1 MDRNIPNFFKEMLIE
16 QYGEGKTAEIVAGF
30 TNKRR
35 SSFRINPIK
44 TNKEEVVSVL
54 KDMNIEYKTV
64 TWYENAFVIS
74 YEDEVKLRETDLY
87 EEGKI
92 YFQSLS
98 SMIPVLVLATNA
110 DENVLDMAAAPG
122 GKTTQ
127 MFAEADGKVLITACE
142 KNKIRAERLKYNL
155 EKQGASRVN
164 VMMQDARKLDD
175 FFSFDKVLLDAPC
188 SGSGTLFLED
198 EKQIK
203 TFTNELVK
211 RSITTQ
217 KEMLQKALKVLKVGH
232 EMVYSTCS
240 ILREENEKQLESLLA
255 QGRIEIIPIDSAKY
269 IGMKTLD
276 TIIPGVLC
284 VCPDENY
291 EGFFVA
297 KIKRLK

>member
-1 MDRNIPNFFKEMLIE
+1 MEKNIPDFLKEMLNE
-16 QYGEGKTAEIVAGF
+16 QYGEAKTAKIIGGYA
-30 TNKRR
+30 NKRK
-35 SSFRINPIK
+35 SSFRINPLK
-44 TNKEEVVSVL
+44 TDKEEVIAVL
-54 KDMNIEYKTV
+54 NDLNLEYKTV
-64 TWYENAFVIS
+64 AWYENAFVILS
-74 YEDEVKLRETDLY
+74 EDEQKLRDTNLYED
-87 EEGKI
+87 GKI

-98 SMIPVLVLATNA
+98 SMIPVIVLGAKA

-127 MFAEADGKVLITACE
+127 MFAEAGGKVLITACE

-198 EKQIK
+198 EKQMNV
-203 TFTNELVK
+203 FTKELVS
-211 RSITTQ
+211 RSVATQ
-217 KEMLQKALKVLKVGH
+217 KEMLQKALKVLKTGH

-240 ILREENEKQLESLLA
+240 ILREENEKQLEKLVE
-255 QGRIEIIPIDSAKY
+255 QGKIEIIPIDLENY
-269 IGMKTLD
+269 EGINVLNTTLQG
-276 TIIPGVLC
+276 TLC

-291 EGFFVA
+291 EGFYVA
-297 KIKRLK
+297 KFKKLK

>member
-1 MDRNIPNFFKEMLIE
+1 MANVPEFLEKMLIT
-16 QYGEGKTAEIVAGF
+16 QYGEEKTSEILQGY
-30 TNKRR
+30 TNKRK
-35 SSFRINPIK
+35 SSFRVNPIK
-44 TNKEEVVSVL
+44 ANKDEVIAILDEINIKYESVS
-54 KDMNIEYKTV
+54 
-64 TWYENAFVIS
+64 WYENAFVIS
-74 YEDEVKLRETDLY
+74 HEDEQKLRETNLY

-98 SMIPVLVLATNA
+98 SMIPVLVLGAKA

-127 MFAEADGKVLITACE
+127 MFAEAEGKVLITACE
-142 KNKIRAERLKYNL
+142 KSKIRAERLKYNL
-155 EKQGASRVN
+155 DKQGASRVN

-188 SGSGTLFLED
+188 SGSGTLFLDD
-198 EKQIK
+198 EKQIQ
-203 TFTNELVK
+203 TFTNELAK

-217 KEMLQKALKVLKVGH
+217 KEMLQKALKVLKKGH

-240 ILREENEKQLESLLA
+240 VLREENEGQLESLIA
-255 QGRIEIIPIDSAKY
+255 QGRIEIIPIDTTMY

-276 TIIPGVLC
+276 TTIPGVLC

-297 KIKRLK
+297 KIRKLK